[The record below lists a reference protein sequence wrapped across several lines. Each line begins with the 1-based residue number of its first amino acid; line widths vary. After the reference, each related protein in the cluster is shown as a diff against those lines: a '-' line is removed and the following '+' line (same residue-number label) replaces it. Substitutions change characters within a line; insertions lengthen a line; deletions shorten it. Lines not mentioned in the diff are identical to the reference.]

1 MSCWMVRI
9 CGLIWLPSFWVTLA
23 AITGRETP
31 QARPKACLDLGG
43 EVGLGPRGR
52 GYFLFRFF

>member
-31 QARPKACLDLGG
+31 QALGKG
-43 EVGLGPRGR
+43 DHELILLEPCRID
-52 GYFLFRFF
+52 FEF